1 MERKLFKGILSLA
14 VVLAILMTFMTFLT
28 TGIFALSAKDGIESI
43 INKAQNSSLEERDEF
58 VYGLTQ
64 SELDVLRSEVKKFTK
79 SQKNSLLQKLNRNDD
94 FDVLMRNILLAD
106 EEIQL
111 VLEDVIYKLENRV
124 KSDLEKFAK
133 EAVFLTSVE
142 EKSRD
147 VIRFIVND
155 LIKVNEDTYLEYVE
169 NVKNLFLGMSE
180 DELKSAFLE
189 FSDLEESQR
198 EGVPTI
204 IMILN
209 QEDFDVDLSG
219 FQSIAHD
226 MNKMIMNCE
235 YDSLGTKMLLKMLE
249 YFSNIGATSV
259 VHDKDGDVYKVK
271 LSLDIPS
278 NIRNAIDRELRTT
291 AILGKDIKTLDDLLI
306 EIEELINKHDNTEIY
321 NFKKLLKEEFKM
333 VYRGNL
339 PVPETGDPG
348 SDPKDPLPSKDPS
361 DENEDEGTTGDDK
374 GDKNDDKSPNV
385 TPKPEEVEES
395 DDKLPGTVTF
405 TDIENHWAEENI
417 IGLAKLGIVT
427 GYTDGSIKPNNN
439 ITRAEMAVIVV
450 KAASLEPADEI
461 NLSFKDKDEIPNWAA
476 GYIQT
481 AVDNGI
487 ITGYED
493 NTFKPSKNLTRE
505 EMVVLIIKAF
515 DIAVEEGLQP
525 PKFKD
530 TDEIGSWA
538 LNFVAKSV
546 DLNIVSGY
554 LDNTFKPKRNV
565 TRAETFTVL
574 YNILKTK

>member
-14 VVLAILMTFMTFLT
+14 VVLAILMTFLT

-79 SQKNSLLQKLNRNDD
+79 GQKNSLLQKLNRNDD

-180 DELKSAFLE
+180 EELKSAFLE

>member
-14 VVLAILMTFMTFLT
+14 VVLAILMTFLT

-79 SQKNSLLQKLNRNDD
+79 GQKNSLLQKLNRNDD

-405 TDIENHWAEENI
+405 TDIENHWAKENI

>member
-14 VVLAILMTFMTFLT
+14 VVLAILMTFLT

-79 SQKNSLLQKLNRNDD
+79 GQKNSLLQKLNRNDD

>member
-79 SQKNSLLQKLNRNDD
+79 GQKNSLLQKLNRNDD

>member
-14 VVLAILMTFMTFLT
+14 VVLAILMTFLT

>member
-124 KSDLEKFAK
+124 KSYLEKFAK

>member
-14 VVLAILMTFMTFLT
+14 VVLAILMTFLT

-79 SQKNSLLQKLNRNDD
+79 GQKNSLLQKLNRNDD

-133 EAVFLTSVE
+133 EAGFLTSVE

-147 VIRFIVND
+147 VIRFIEND

>member
-14 VVLAILMTFMTFLT
+14 VVLAILMTFLT

-79 SQKNSLLQKLNRNDD
+79 GQKNSLLQKLNRNDD

-155 LIKVNEDTYLEYVE
+155 LIKVNKDTYLEYVE

-180 DELKSAFLE
+180 EELKSAFLE

>member
-1 MERKLFKGILSLA
+1 MERKIFKGILSLA
-14 VVLAILMTFMTFLT
+14 VVLAILMTFLT

>member
-14 VVLAILMTFMTFLT
+14 VVLAILMTFLT

-58 VYGLTQ
+58 VYDLITQ

-79 SQKNSLLQKLNRNDD
+79 GQKNSLLQKLNRNDD

>member
-14 VVLAILMTFMTFLT
+14 VVLAILMTFLT

-79 SQKNSLLQKLNRNDD
+79 GQKNSLLQKLNRNDD

-155 LIKVNEDTYLEYVE
+155 LIKVNKNTYLEYVE

>member
-14 VVLAILMTFMTFLT
+14 VVLAILMTFLT

-58 VYGLTQ
+58 VYGLITQ

-79 SQKNSLLQKLNRNDD
+79 GQKNSLLQKLNRNDD

-155 LIKVNEDTYLEYVE
+155 LIKVNKDTYLEYVE

-180 DELKSAFLE
+180 DELKSAFWE
-189 FSDLEESQR
+189 FSNLEESQR

>member
-14 VVLAILMTFMTFLT
+14 VVLAILMTFLT

-58 VYGLTQ
+58 VDGLTQ

-79 SQKNSLLQKLNRNDD
+79 GQKNSLLQKLNRNDD

-155 LIKVNEDTYLEYVE
+155 LIKVNENTYLEFVE

-180 DELKSAFLE
+180 DELKRAFLE

>member
-14 VVLAILMTFMTFLT
+14 VVLAILMTFLT

-43 INKAQNSSLEERDEF
+43 INKVQNSSLEERDEF

-79 SQKNSLLQKLNRNDD
+79 GQKNSLLQKLNRNDD

>member
-79 SQKNSLLQKLNRNDD
+79 GQKNSLLQKLNRNDD

-515 DIAVEEGLQP
+515 DIAVEEGLQS